1 MSFVAKSPHHG
12 QAVWWLVV
20 ANLCWG
26 LSFPV
31 IKALG
36 SVQGTLVPGGSTW
49 FVSAC
54 VIAPRFALA
63 ALVLGIVCFDLVRT
77 LTWREFRQGLRL
89 GGFTGAGM
97 IFQIDGLQYTSA
109 STSAF
114 LTQFYAIMIPIWVA
128 LRHRRAP
135 APFVWLCCAMVLAGA
150 GVLAHLDWHDL
161 RLGRG
166 EIETLVSSVFFMGQ
180 ILALDGTD
188 MTGNRPL
195 AVTFAMFAVQALI
208 GIVLGFFAAPAGV
221 SFHAVATS
229 GVWWGLILSLTVFC
243 TLAAFTLM
251 NVWQPKITATE
262 AGLIYCGE
270 PVFAALLALFLPGW
284 LSRWGGIDY
293 PDERATL
300 NLLVG
305 GGLITAANV
314 LLQLRPPPKFQP
326 AA

>member
-1 MSFVAKSPHHG
+1 MSPATKSPHHA
-12 QAVWWLVV
+12 QAVLWLVV

-36 SVQGTLVPGGSTW
+36 AVQSGLIPTSNTW

-63 ALVLGIVCFDLVRT
+63 ALILGVACLGTVRT
-77 LTWREFRQGLRL
+77 LTWPEIRQGLKL

-97 IFQIDGLQYTSA
+97 VFQIDGLQYTSA

-114 LTQFYAIMIPIWVA
+114 LTQFYAIMIPIWLA
-128 LRHRRAP
+128 LRLRRSP
-135 APFVWLCCAMVLAGA
+135 PVIVWGCCAMVLAGA

-180 ILALDGTD
+180 ILALDQPDAG
-188 MTGNRPL
+188 GHRPL
-195 AVTFAMFAVQALI
+195 AVTFAMFVTQALI
-208 GIVLGFFAAPAGV
+208 GLALGWFAAPAGV
-221 SFHAVATS
+221 QLHALMTS
-229 GVWWGLILSLTVFC
+229 GMWWGLMLAITLFC
-243 TLAAFTLM
+243 TVAAFTLM
-251 NVWQPKITATE
+251 NTWQPKITATE

-270 PVFAALLALFLPGW
+270 PVFAAVMALYLPGW
-284 LSRWGGIDY
+284 LSAWGGIDY
-293 PDERATL
+293 PNERATV

-314 LLQLRPPPKFQP
+314 LLQLRPPPKAQP